1 MTVII
6 GAGTTI
12 AGFTGV
18 VSANWGLEPNVQR
31 LWSVG
36 SFTPYDT
43 LIDTKQNASITC
55 YGGGG
60 PTISVTASTTCADSD
75 SNTTLSISPAACEGA
90 AAGVNGTF
98 FIDSY
103 SYSKGDVRAYG
114 QETYSMSMYVESV
127 GNPAPDY
134 VLLGIPTGQES
145 GDVANTGVE
154 INIVDATGLTGN
166 VSAGFPGLGEATTT
180 SYGVVSSFGGG
191 TGKENGKKGSSS
203 ATMPHTPIYT
213 SS

>member
-31 LWSVG
+31 LWEVG

-43 LIDTKQNASITC
+43 LIESKQTVSITC

-60 PTISVTASTTCADSD
+60 PIISPIASTSCADSN
-75 SNTTLSISPAACEGA
+75 SSTSLSISPAACGGGV
-90 AAGVNGTF
+90 AGVNGTF

-103 SYSKGDVRAYG
+103 SYSKGDVKAYG
-114 QETYSMSMYVESV
+114 QETYSMSMYVET
-127 GNPAPDY
+127 GENPAPDY

-145 GDVANTGVE
+145 GDVANTGVS
-154 INIVDATGLTGN
+154 ISSDATGQTGN
-166 VSAGFPGLGEATTT
+166 VSAGFPGLGEASTT
-180 SYGVVSSFGGG
+180 SYGIVSSFGGG

-203 ATMPHTPIYT
+203 ATMPHTPLYT